1 MTKYDNDELY
11 LLVDFLEEQLD
22 IMKDNSAPAE
32 DEYCMERTIEIVKS
46 LIKE

>member
-1 MTKYDNDELY
+1 MKYDNDELY

-22 IMKDNSAPAE
+22 HLKDINVPAE
-32 DEYCMERTIEIVKS
+32 DEYCMERSIEIIKN